1 MKFCFSFLLG
11 TNSTQAPNVTA
22 VPPPIGGIPA
32 DIKIGIT
39 AAYAVIFV
47 VALFGSSL
55 GLFVVLKK
63 SSSAKNVTNLFIA
76 NMAVAD
82 LLLAL
87 TVMPYTVA
95 VLFRGHVWFG
105 GTLGT
110 ITCKAL
116 SYAIPISLSATVLT
130 MMLISF
136 DRFYAVFYPFK
147 EKVFR
152 SRRSHFEPWISWKW
166 YAHPTTRP
174 NGLTKGMV
182 LSFPWLETTPHCSI
196 R

>member
-1 MKFCFSFLLG
+1 MLG
-11 TNSTQAPNVTA
+11 TNSTQVPNLTT

-32 DIKIGIT
+32 DVKIGIT

-47 VALFGSSL
+47 VALFGNSL

-63 SSSAKNVTNLFIA
+63 SSSANVTNLFIA
-76 NMAVAD
+76 NMAVPD
-82 LLLAL
+82 LLLTL
-87 TVMPYTVA
+87 TEMPYTVA

-116 SYAIPISLSATVLT
+116 SYAIPISISATVLT

-136 DRFYAVFYPFK
+136 DRRMAQRMKGESFQ
-147 EKVFR
+147 
-152 SRRSHFEPWISWKW
+152 
-166 YAHPTTRP
+166 PT
-174 NGLTKGMV
+174 K
-182 LSFPWLETTPHCSI
+182 H
-196 R
+196 